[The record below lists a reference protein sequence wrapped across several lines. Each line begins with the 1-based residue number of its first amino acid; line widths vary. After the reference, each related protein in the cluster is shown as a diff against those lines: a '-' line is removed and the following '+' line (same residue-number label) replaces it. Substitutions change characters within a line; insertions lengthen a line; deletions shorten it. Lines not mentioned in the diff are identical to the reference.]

1 MSKQRA
7 ASVGRALRKVRAG
20 MRFPGVL
27 SEGPHH
33 SGVSIASPSRP
44 LGRPEYISVFLVM
57 AAMGSALTAGHFWK
71 RAPKVT
77 KRALAPPLGTSL
89 RLGVPSLR
97 LESVGRR
104 HGPSLAQDGEPGV
117 LPGYPRIQACVRPA
131 WFYGAP
137 KIKIKSRSRSRASL
151 RIVGCFRSKADQEP
165 RFALWGASG
174 QKQIKSLAS
183 HCGALQ
189 IKSRSRASLR
199 IVGCFRSKADQD
211 QVPRFASWGGFLC
224 G

>member
-1 MSKQRA
+1 MVPLLQR
-7 ASVGRALRKVRAG
+7 
-20 MRFPGVL
+20 
-27 SEGPHH
+27 
-33 SGVSIASPSRP
+33 
-44 LGRPEYISVFLVM
+44 
-57 AAMGSALTAGHFWK
+57 
-71 RAPKVT
+71 VT
-77 KRALAPPLGTSL
+77 LEKPQSNQRALAPPLGTSL

-165 RFALWGASG
+165 RFALWGASDQKQIKSIASQCGVLQVKRRSRASLRIVGCFRSKADQEPRFALWGASG

-183 HCGALQ
+183 HCGVLQ